1 MLTLAF
7 ISQKGGA
14 GKTTLACATAVAAER
29 TGLATVLVDLDP
41 QASASK
47 WNDLRDADTPVVTSA
62 QATRLEPILEAA
74 RSTGA
79 ELIVI
84 DTAPHAAD
92 AALTAARAA
101 DAVLIPCRAS
111 AADLSAISAT
121 IDVAR
126 LAGRPAHAILNAVPV
141 RNPLA
146 DQARAAIARY
156 EVETSPIVIH
166 QRIDHVHAWTN
177 GLTAQELAPRSKAA
191 GETEALFQWL
201 RNGALNLDKS

>member
-1 MLTLAF
+1 MLILAF

-29 TGLATVLVDLDP
+29 TGLATVLVDL
-41 QASASK
+41 
-47 WNDLRDADTPVVTSA
+47 
-62 QATRLEPILEAA
+62 EAA
-74 RSTGA
+74 KSTGA

-92 AALTAARAA
+92 AALAA

-111 AADLSAISAT
+111 AAALAAISAT

-126 LAGRPAHAILNAVPV
+126 LANRPAHAVLNAVPV

-156 EVETSPIVIH
+156 AIETSPVVMH

-177 GLTAQELAPRSKAA
+177 GLTAQEFAPRSKAA
-191 GETEALFQWL
+191 GETEALFDWL
-201 RNGALNLDKS
+201 RNGALNLGKS

>member
-29 TGLATVLVDLDP
+29 TGLTTVLVDL
-41 QASASK
+41 
-47 WNDLRDADTPVVTSA
+47 
-62 QATRLEPILEAA
+62 EAA
-74 RSTGA
+74 KSTGA

-84 DTAPHAAD
+84 DIAPHAAD
-92 AALTAARAA
+92 AALAAARAA

-111 AADLSAISAT
+111 AADLAAISAT
-121 IDVAR
+121 INVAR
-126 LAGRPAHAILNAVPV
+126 LANRPAHAVLNAVPV

-156 EVETSPIVIH
+156 AIETSPVVMH

-177 GLTAQELAPRSKAA
+177 GLTAQESAPRSKAA
-191 GETEALFQWL
+191 GETEALFDWL
-201 RNGALNLDKS
+201 RNGALNLGKS

>member
-1 MLTLAF
+1 MLTFAF

-29 TGLATVLVDLDP
+29 AGLATVLIDLDP

-47 WNDLRDADTPVVTSA
+47 WSDLRQAETPVITSA
-62 QATRLEPILEAA
+62 QATRLDPILEAA

-84 DTAPHAAD
+84 DTAPHSAD

-111 AADLSAISAT
+111 AADLTAISAT

-141 RNPLA
+141 RNPLSE
-146 DQARAAIARY
+146 QARTAITRY
-156 EVETSPIVIH
+156 DIETSPVVIH
-166 QRIDHVHAWTN
+166 QRLHHVHAWTN

-191 GETEALFQWL
+191 GETQALFEWL
-201 RNGALNLDKS
+201 RNGALNLGKT

>member
-29 TGLATVLVDLDP
+29 TGLTTVLVDLDP

-47 WNDLRDADTPVVTSA
+47 WSDLR
-62 QATRLEPILEAA
+62 E
-74 RSTGA
+74 
-79 ELIVI
+79 
-84 DTAPHAAD
+84 
-92 AALTAARAA
+92 A

-111 AADLSAISAT
+111 AADLAATSAT

-126 LAGRPAHAILNAVPV
+126 LANRPAHAVLNAVPV

-156 EVETSPIVIH
+156 AIETSPVVMH

-177 GLTAQELAPRSKAA
+177 GLTAQEFAPRSKAA
-191 GETEALFQWL
+191 GETEALFDWL
-201 RNGALNLDKS
+201 RNGALNLGKS